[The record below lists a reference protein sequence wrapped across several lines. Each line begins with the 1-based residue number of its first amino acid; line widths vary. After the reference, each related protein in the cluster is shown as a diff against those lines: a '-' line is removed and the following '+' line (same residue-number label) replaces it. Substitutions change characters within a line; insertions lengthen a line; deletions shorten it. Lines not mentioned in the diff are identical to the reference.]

1 MLLLLSGCLL
11 LAKAPDGVHCDDAD
25 CSPYRC
31 SDYGDECEDFCSG
44 DDECANGFICALSSC
59 EEPCVD
65 ADCPNGF
72 LCEDVLNECDDM
84 CFSDNDCQ
92 PGWDCCLSFDE
103 CPDYAECYRP

>member
-31 SDYGDECEDFCSG
+31 SDYGDECEDFCSSDG
-44 DDECANGFICALSSC
+44 ECADGFVCGLTEC

-72 LCEDVLNECDDM
+72 VCDDFQNK
-84 CFSDNDCQ
+84 CDDLCLSDNDCQ
-92 PGWDCCLSFDE
+92 PGWDCCQTFDE
-103 CPDYAECYRP
+103 DVCPEYGECY